1 MNYLQKWGLRPLS
14 LKGMTYLAILMALE
28 LIIGRFSI
36 GSSSVRFSFTFIVI
50 ALIAK
55 WYGPFWSTGVAIIVD
70 FIATLFSGQPYFP
83 GFALSA
89 VLVSLIYSVAFFRT
103 SHISWLRVL
112 VTVAIITIFV
122 NLLLNSWWVSI
133 IAQTP
138 FSYFFGLRLGKN
150 LISYPIQVV
159 LLYWVLNNRTIQSF
173 KPQIF
178 K

>member
-28 LIIGRFSI
+28 IIIGRFSI

-89 VLVSLIYSVAFFRT
+89 VLVSLIYSVAFFKP

-138 FSYFFGLRLGKN
+138 FSYFLGLRLGKN
-150 LISYPIQVV
+150 LISYPIQVI